1 MMIKLSRREFLRLTA
16 TSLGSIA
23 AGQLLAACS
32 AGASPTSIPTPAS
45 STATQIAPAAP
56 TPTFTVAPEI
66 STPAATIAST
76 SGLRTDLGRSSVAI
90 IQSAKAQAKDIQYD
104 EIKAMVKQAVDLA
117 GGFGDA
123 LKDGQTVVIKP
134 NLMGKS
140 VPTNAGD
147 QMIPK
152 EISGVVTD
160 WRVTKAVVEL
170 VRQINPSGKV
180 YVMEGSALQDTAGN
194 MVYLNYTPENI
205 PGVDQ
210 FLAIETDS
218 GGWQDFASPG
228 LVKVEHAGRMRD
240 TPYYL
245 NKKIY
250 EADMLI
256 SVPVLKNHYYAA
268 VTGGVKNIALGTS
281 PQNIYGNKAS
291 DINRFNR
298 VPHDMNLHKWIHDYW
313 LAKPANFVIL
323 DGLQG
328 AQHGSLSYTD
338 QGKLE
343 PNQKNMRMIIAGRDA
358 VAVDTIQALVMG
370 WDPESVKYLENL
382 NRSGAG
388 NLSTAWITVAGS
400 PVDRVRSVFEGQIPF
415 LGGIKVTDQKAPI
428 LSIEKASV
436 SKSELALVLAV
447 EDKTTKVEVYLDD
460 QLQQPVLTGSFN
472 KAALDVSKVAKGAHI
487 LKLWA
492 YDRLLNRTEQV
503 QSLDF

>member
-1 MMIKLSRREFLRLTA
+1 MNKLSRREFLRLAA

-23 AGQLLAACS
+23 AGQLLASCS
-32 AGASPTSIPTPAS
+32 QGASPTPAAP
-45 STATQIAPAAP
+45 TATQVPPAAP

-66 STPAATIAST
+66 SAPTPTLSST
-76 SGLRTDLGRSSVAI
+76 SGLRTGLGQSTVAV
-90 IQSAKAQAKDIQYD
+90 IQSTKAQAKDIQYD
-104 EIKAMVKQAVDLA
+104 EIKAMVKQAVDLV
-117 GGFGDA
+117 GGFGGT

-134 NLMGKS
+134 NLMGKT

-160 WRVTKAVVEL
+160 WRVTRAVVEL
-170 VRQINPSGKV
+170 VRQVNPSGKV
-180 YVMEGSALQDTAGN
+180 YVMEGSALQDTSGN

-228 LVKVEHAGRMRD
+228 LVKVEHANRMRKV
-240 TPYYL
+240 PYYF

-250 EADMLI
+250 EADVLI

-268 VTGGVKNIALGTS
+268 VTGGIKNVAVGAS
-281 PQNIYGNKAS
+281 HQNIYGNKAT

-298 VPHDMNLHKWIHDYW
+298 IPHDMNLHKWIHDYW
-313 LAKPANFVIL
+313 LAKPANFVIM

-338 QGKLE
+338 QGELE
-343 PNQKNMRMIIAGRDA
+343 PNQKNMRLIIAGRDA
-358 VAVDTIQALVMG
+358 VAVDAIQALLMG

-382 NRSGAG
+382 NQSGAG
-388 NLSTAWITVAGS
+388 NLSTAFITVAGS
-400 PVDRVRSVFEGQIPF
+400 PVDTVRKDFEGQIPF
-415 LGGIKVTDQKAPI
+415 LGGLKVTDQTAPA
-428 LSIEKASV
+428 LSIEKS
-436 SKSELALVLAV
+436 SISNGELVLSLAV
-447 EDKTTKVEVYLDD
+447 EDKTTKVEVYVDG
-460 QLQQPVLTGSFN
+460 QLQQPVLTGDFG
-472 KAALDVSKVAKGAHI
+472 KAALDVSKVSKGAHT
-487 LKLWA
+487 LKVWA

-503 QSLDF
+503 QSLYF